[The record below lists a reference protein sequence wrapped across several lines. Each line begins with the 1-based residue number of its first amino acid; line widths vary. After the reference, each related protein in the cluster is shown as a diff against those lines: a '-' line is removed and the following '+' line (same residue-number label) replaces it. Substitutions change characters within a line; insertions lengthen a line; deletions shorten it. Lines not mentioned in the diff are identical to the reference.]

1 MCRLH
6 GAFVSSINVNHI
18 TIWVNTTFWYLT
30 HCPVTKTRATPRKH
44 VQTRL
49 RSRIVECLRQ
59 MCRLVMHSL
68 LVLATTQSPFDQT
81 RDILILLRRLR
92 RNCQR
97 KYADSP
103 KSRALSNGDFGVIF
117 ASRKCSKEQAHL
129 MIHHSSKISCGGSNG
144 SLCSRSEGSGES
156 AHLHRLTWAFVT
168 VSESH
173 VHARSAVCVS
183 FMRAAS

>member
-1 MCRLH
+1 M
-6 GAFVSSINVNHI
+6 
-18 TIWVNTTFWYLT
+18 
-30 HCPVTKTRATPRKH
+30 TKTRATPCKH

-103 KSRALSNGDFGVIF
+103 KPQSLHNAISVKISCSLKWRFRCHF
-117 ASRKCSKEQAHL
+117 CKQKCSKEQAHL

-144 SLCSRSEGSGES
+144 NMCSRSEGSGES
-156 AHLHRLTWAFVT
+156 AHLHRLA
-168 VSESH
+168 
-173 VHARSAVCVS
+173 
-183 FMRAAS
+183 

>member
-1 MCRLH
+1 M
-6 GAFVSSINVNHI
+6 
-18 TIWVNTTFWYLT
+18 
-30 HCPVTKTRATPRKH
+30 TKTRATPRKH

-49 RSRIVECLRQ
+49 RSRIVERLRQ

-97 KYADSP
+97 KYAQICRLAKAVVTSQCD
-103 KSRALSNGDFGVIF
+103 KCQNLVLSRDFGVIF

-144 SLCSRSEGSGES
+144 NLCSRSEGSGES
-156 AHLHRLTWAFVT
+156 AHLHRLA
-168 VSESH
+168 
-173 VHARSAVCVS
+173 
-183 FMRAAS
+183 